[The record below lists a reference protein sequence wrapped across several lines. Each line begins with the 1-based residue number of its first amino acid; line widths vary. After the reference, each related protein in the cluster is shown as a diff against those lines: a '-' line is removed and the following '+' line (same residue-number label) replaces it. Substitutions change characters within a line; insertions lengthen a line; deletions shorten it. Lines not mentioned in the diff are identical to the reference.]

1 MTRLEAA
8 QQPIEET
15 TNAISAYSTLI
26 AVVIPLVRMLVKTLE
41 KHHDDTGIRTMKKEM
56 LKSLEKR
63 FEHVETNEYTA
74 LATLLDPRFKNKF
87 FTGTSEQENV
97 KMLERKSRIAQE

>member
-1 MTRLEAA
+1 
-8 QQPIEET
+8 
-15 TNAISAYSTLI
+15 
-26 AVVIPLVRMLVKTLE
+26 
-41 KHHDDTGIRTMKKEM
+41 MKKEM

-97 KMLERKSRIAQE
+97 KMLLKEKVELLKSKDNGAALSQENSVNLEDT